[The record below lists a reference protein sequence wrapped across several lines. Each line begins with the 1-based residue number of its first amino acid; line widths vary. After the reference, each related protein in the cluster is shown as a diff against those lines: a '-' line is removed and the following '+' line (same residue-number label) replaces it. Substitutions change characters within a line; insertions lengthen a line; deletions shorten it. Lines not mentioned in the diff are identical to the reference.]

1 MDLRD
6 YLELRAHILTR
17 AQSGPETFKNEV
29 DVLKTRFWGWDTRS
43 IPTPMDSDLKY
54 TENTIEIMAEA
65 LMISYE
71 AVLFLQNFTLFDL

>member
-1 MDLRD
+1 MR
-6 YLELRAHILTR
+6 R
-17 AQSGPETFKNEV
+17 AQSNPETSKNEV
-29 DVLKTRFWGWDTRS
+29 NPFKTVFWGWGARS
-43 IPTPMDSDLKY
+43 ISTPMDSDLKY